1 MQVNDGPVKASLHM
15 DFTQPDW
22 AYRMNFDAQNVPVQ
36 AFTDTLDPANKGKVS
51 GLVLASGDW
60 SGEGLTEPALQR
72 NLSGTMSMQY
82 KDANIELVSPTIRL
96 LMSPITALLR
106 LPELMKTPISGLE
119 ANVNV
124 QNQTLT
130 LKDTKVLSD
139 AFQVHT
145 GGEIPLANVLTN
157 SVLNL
162 PVEFHLERSI
172 AKKSNLIPSSA
183 PKDTPFVKLP
193 DFVKLQ
199 GTVGKPETKTDKLVL
214 SGLLVKSAAGL
225 PLNVGEG
232 AVNALKG
239 VGNFL
244 VGDSGKKEEDED
256 ASEESKKEGQEEP
269 STGVLQQVNPFKLFD
284 QLRGNRDKKEEEPS
298 KEEQ

>member
-1 MQVNDGPVKASLHM
+1 
-15 DFTQPDW
+15 
-22 AYRMNFDAQNVPVQ
+22 
-36 AFTDTLDPANKGKVS
+36 
-51 GLVLASGDW
+51 
-60 SGEGLTEPALQR
+60 
-72 NLSGTMSMQY
+72 
-82 KDANIELVSPTIRL
+82 
-96 LMSPITALLR
+96 
-106 LPELMKTPISGLE
+106 
-119 ANVNV
+119 
-124 QNQTLT
+124 
-130 LKDTKVLSD
+130 
-139 AFQVHT
+139 
-145 GGEIPLANVLTN
+145 
-157 SVLNL
+157 
-162 PVEFHLERSI
+162 
-172 AKKSNLIPSSA
+172 
-183 PKDTPFVKLP
+183 
-193 DFVKLQ
+193 LQ